1 MFFRKYWLPL
11 TVFIVAL
18 VGVGLYYLQ
27 TRPPKD
33 PILIVKPVEVEKQQ
47 PQPTA
52 KAAVGDTSQGGHF
65 HADGTWHGEPHEPPS
80 RVDTSEP
87 VQVSGISAPQR
98 EYNAGAGNPHPWEH
112 VPVDLYDFE
121 ATKAAMIENIN
132 FFKANWDPKVYNRD
146 VSIATAIIEN
156 IDNAAR
162 ATQLGLFT
170 PEQAAEIHAL
180 HARYYEFK
188 GVIPGRVRQL
198 EDEGYTLKKAIEIAA
213 EERLQ
218 RWGVK

>member
-1 MFFRKYWLPL
+1 MFIRKYWLPL
-11 TVFIVAL
+11 SVFLIAIVA
-18 VGVGLYYLQ
+18 VGVYYLQ
-27 TRPPKD
+27 TQPPKE
-33 PILIVKPVEVEKQQ
+33 PILIVKPVEFEKS
-47 PQPTA
+47 PA
-52 KAAVGDTSQGGHF
+52 KAPVGETSQGGHV
-65 HADGTWHGEPHEPPS
+65 HEDGDPLQAETHETPS
-80 RVDTSEP
+80 RVDTSER
-87 VQVSGISAPQR
+87 VQGSDIPAPQR
-98 EYNAGAGNPHPWEH
+98 EYDKSAGNPPPFEN
-112 VPVDLYDFE
+112 VPVDLWDFE

-146 VSIATAIIEN
+146 VSITTAIIEN

-188 GVIPGRVRQL
+188 GIEGGRVRQL
-198 EDEGYTLKKAIEIAA
+198 RDEGYTHKEAIEIAA
-213 EERLQ
+213 EETLQ